1 MGKSSEE
8 FMKQRERFQESIPL
22 LTSSFDWDVYFTS
35 LHTNYIKNNLE
46 NEESNI

>member
-8 FMKQRERFQESIPL
+8 FIKQRERFQESIPL
-22 LTSSFDWDVYFTS
+22 LTSSFDWDGYFLS
-35 LHTNYIKNNLE
+35 LHNNYIKNNLD